1 MENGYTCPV
10 CSKTGI
16 PDFRNENVVCPCC
29 GTDLSI
35 YRKISIAQKSLQ
47 TSGNNKKSRLLA
59 TITSIIAIASL
70 IACFYM
76 YHNNTPKSEVDN
88 KDLFAQINE
97 LKQENKSLSDSIVV
111 LNKKGQSIERRTYTV
126 VKGDCPW
133 SISEKVFGDGRR
145 YDELLRLNNMSTSN
159 DFNKVKVGETL
170 YIE

>member
-1 MENGYTCPV
+1 MDKVFTCPV
-10 CSKTGI
+10 CNKSGI
-16 PDFRNENVVCPCC
+16 PDFKNENVVCPCC

-35 YRKISIAQKSLQ
+35 YRKINIAKQSLQ
-47 TSGNNKKSRLLA
+47 PSGNNKKSRLLA

-111 LNKKGQSIERRTYTV
+111 LNKKGQNVERRTYTV